1 LDKKLFKYIDSMNK
15 NIFLNGLID
24 LAQSRLGSKI
34 VYKTDEFFAPAKR
47 IINPWPPVFKEGVFD
62 KHGKWMDGWET
73 RRKRTK
79 GHDYLILKLGKP
91 GRIHKVDIDTSYFNG
106 NQPSKVSLDA
116 CFSKSVLPKKNTQWI
131 KILNQKSTKPNS
143 HHFFNIKN
151 RSMFTHIKLNIYP
164 DGGVARIRVYGNME
178 LNKKFS
184 GKIINL
190 TSVLNGATPIVC
202 NNEHFGRAE
211 NILAPGKGKNMGD
224 GWETRR
230 SRGKNFDW
238 LILKCATAGK
248 INKIQID
255 THHFKGNYP
264 NKCSLQAAYLHGKIS
279 PKTLIHKSKNWRP
292 LLNKVK
298 LKAHQ
303 KHNFLNKLMKNKK
316 VNYIKINI
324 YPDGGISRIRTFGK
338 AE

>member
-1 LDKKLFKYIDSMNK
+1 MSK
-15 NIFLNGLID
+15 NNYNLLNGLID

-34 VYKTDEFFAPAKR
+34 VYKSDEFFAPAKR

-73 RRKRTK
+73 RRKRGK
-79 GHDYLILKLGKP
+79 GYDYLILKLGKP
-91 GRIHKVDIDTSYFNG
+91 GRINKIDIDTSYFSG
-106 NQPSKVSLDA
+106 NQPSKISLQA
-116 CFSKSVLPKKNTQWI
+116 CFSKKKLPNKNTKWI
-131 KILNQKSTKPNS
+131 TILKKKPTKANS

-151 RSMFTHIKLNIYP
+151 KSIFTHIKLNIYP
-164 DGGVARIRVYGNME
+164 DGGIARIRIYGSMKILKN
-178 LNKKFS
+178 FT
-184 GKIINL
+184 GKVLNL
-190 TSVLNGATPIVC
+190 TSVLYGATPIAC

-211 NILAPGKGKNMGD
+211 NILAPGIGKNMGD

-238 LILKCATAGK
+238 LIIKCAAAGK
-248 INKIQID
+248 IKKIQID

-264 NKCSLQAAYLHGKIS
+264 DKCSIQAALINKKIS
-279 PKTLIHKSKNWRP
+279 GRAIVNNSKKWKL

-298 LKAHQ
+298 LRAHQ
-303 KHNFLNKLMKNKK
+303 KHNFKNNLMKDKK

-324 YPDGGISRIRTFGK
+324 FPDGGISRIRVFGK